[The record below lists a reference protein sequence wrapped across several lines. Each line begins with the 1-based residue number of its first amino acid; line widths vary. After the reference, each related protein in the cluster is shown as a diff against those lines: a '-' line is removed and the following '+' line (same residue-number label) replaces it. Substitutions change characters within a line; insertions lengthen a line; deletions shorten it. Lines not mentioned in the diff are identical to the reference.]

1 MSGKKKDF
9 RKVLSGLAVRSIRAN
24 RVSGILTVDFYD
36 VFRAKMGLKRLK
48 GTISRISGSFA

>member
-9 RKVLSGLAVRSIRAN
+9 RKVLSGLVVRSIRAN

-36 VFRAKMGLKRLK
+36 VFRAE
-48 GTISRISGSFA
+48 SGGNGRKAAETKIRG